1 MNKSIPLL
9 VVLSAILVAAAILVV
24 GAGASVADKGGCPNA
39 NSKNGASHAN
49 ANSAHGQDKQ
59 GERGCNEIVETA
71 TPAVELTPTP
81 TSQVEPTATAT
92 AEPTPTATDQATPT
106 EIATPEPTPTLTPT
120 EAPTATPTPTTT
132 DTATPTP
139 TETSTPTPPPGAD
152 VEVVN
157 VTVNVPASVTA
168 GLPFM
173 LWSDVSIRNN
183 GPVTPTVVDTTF
195 TPVLPAGCTATT
207 GLFTAQNTTLI
218 GNFITVISRAWTVT
232 CTLPG
237 TPAFTMNAN
246 VAIDPLQLVSDPNP
260 ANNGGSGSTSTVV
273 N

>member
-39 NSKNGASHAN
+39 DSNNGASHAN
-49 ANSAHGQDKQ
+49 ENSAHGQEKQ
-59 GERGCNEIVETA
+59 RERGCNDGVE
-71 TPAVELTPTP
+71 TPTP
-81 TSQVEPTATAT
+81 VVQPTPTPGSEREPTPTATAEAPPTPTATLEPTPSATPSPEPTATAT
-92 AEPTPTATDQATPT
+92 PAPTPTATEAPPT
-106 EIATPEPTPTLTPT
+106 EVP
-120 EAPTATPTPTTT
+120 
-132 DTATPTP
+132 
-139 TETSTPTPPPGAD
+139 TPTPPPGAD
-152 VEVVN
+152 VEIVS
-157 VTVNVPASVTA
+157 VTVNLPPAVTA
-168 GLPFM
+168 GVPFM

-183 GPVTPTVVDTTF
+183 GPITPTVVDTTF

-207 GLFTAQNTTLI
+207 GVFIVQNTTLV
-218 GNFITVISRAWTVT
+218 GNFITAISRAWSVT

-246 VAIDPLQLVSDPNP
+246 AAIDPLQPMSDPNP
-260 ANNGGSGSTSTVV
+260 ANNGGSGSSSTLV